1 MNNNLIVVLSRPEI
15 HENIGSVARC
25 MLAFG
30 LEELRLV
37 GIDPLEEGSRAHA
50 TARNGDVLLRQA
62 RYFDTLREAVADC
75 RQAFG
80 FTRRVRDESQALLD
94 LRDVVGDSLEAVKTA
109 LVFGCE
115 SKGLS
120 REEVLEM
127 THLIRMA
134 QPDTAESS
142 LNLSHAVAIALYAL
156 IKPDRPD
163 QHNSPERATLAES
176 RRVLEQVLEKLDQ
189 NGFLARGKKEAARIE
204 KVRILWQRLQP
215 TRRELDFISGA
226 LRVLA
231 GKAGI

>member
-30 LEELRLV
+30 LDELRLV

-50 TARNGDVLLRQA
+50 TARTGDVLLRKA

-80 FTRRVRDESQALLD
+80 FTRRVRDKSQTLLD
-94 LRDVVGDSLEAVKTA
+94 LRDVGDRFENVKTA

-120 REEVLEM
+120 QDEVLEM

-156 IKPDRPD
+156 IKPDLPAE
-163 QHNSPERATLAES
+163 QNSLERATLAES
-176 RRVLEQVLEKLDQ
+176 QRVLGSALELLDQ

-226 LRVLA
+226 LRALVERLE
-231 GKAGI
+231 I